1 VTAADEASYPRYRW
15 VLLGLAWLCQL
26 CVIWNWFLI
35 PSLATELYPAL
46 DLTQW
51 RYTLIFTTPMMVAI
65 VTTYLGGGL
74 ADRFGI
80 RPTVFIAVLIS
91 GVCGLTRAFTPSFA
105 AFLGL
110 AALLGVAN
118 SFLPPNLT
126 KLVGTWFPRRQIGL
140 ATGIYASAQAIGF
153 SIGLVS
159 GPRFADWRA
168 AFLYVGLITVTVAV
182 IWLVLGR
189 NTPAGIN
196 VPKTEFSAGI
206 RRALTSR
213 NVCLAAVAMF
223 LILGAFQTYSANLA
237 KALVGVH
244 GMSPV
249 QAGSISSL
257 LTWGALAGTLLIPAI
272 SDRVG
277 VRRPFIYGGAVI
289 AATCFYLAWRLAPD
303 GAIMFWIMLGGF
315 SLGGMMPLIFSLPLE
330 FPEIGSQYVGG
341 SAALMNSLGNLGGV
355 LVPLAVTP
363 LLVLENQ
370 LAYNNGFAVV
380 AALLALVAL
389 PVWFLLETGWRANRG
404 QKTQDSAIA
413 P

>member
-1 VTAADEASYPRYRW
+1 M
-15 VLLGLAWLCQL
+15 
-26 CVIWNWFLI
+26 IWNWFLI

-46 DLTQW
+46 ELTQW
-51 RYTLIFTTPMMVAI
+51 RYTLIFTMPMVVAI
-65 VTTYLGGGL
+65 GTTYLGGGL

-91 GVCGLTRAFTPSFA
+91 GVCGLTRAFTPSFT
-105 AFLGL
+105 AFLWL

-118 SFLPPNLT
+118 SFIPPNLT

-159 GPRFADWRA
+159 GPRFADWRQ
-168 AFLYVGLITVTVAV
+168 AFICVGLITVVVAV
-182 IWLVLGR
+182 TWLLLGR
-189 NTPAGIN
+189 NTPVGVSIPQTPFN
-196 VPKTEFSAGI
+196 AGI

-213 NVCLAAVAMF
+213 NVWLVAVAMF

-249 QAGSISSL
+249 QAASITSM
-257 LTWGALAGTLLIPAI
+257 LTWGGLIGTLVIPAI

-277 VRRPFIYGGAVI
+277 FRRPFIYGGAVI
-289 AATCFYLAWRLAPD
+289 AATCFYFAWRLAPD
-303 GAIMFWIMLGGF
+303 GAIMAWIMLGGVF
-315 SLGGMMPLIFSLPLE
+315 LGGMMPLIFSLPLE
-330 FPEIGSQYVGG
+330 FPEIGNQYVGG
-341 SAALMNSLGNLGGV
+341 SAALMNSLGNSGGV

-363 LLVLENQ
+363 LLVMETQ
-370 LAYNNGFAVV
+370 AAYDNGFATV
-380 AALLALVAL
+380 AAMLALVAL
-389 PVWFLLETGWRANRG
+389 PIWFLLETGWRANRARVM
-404 QKTQDSAIA
+404 KSDI
-413 P
+413 

>member
-1 VTAADEASYPRYRW
+1 VDTAAEVRYPRYRW

-35 PSLATELYPAL
+35 PSLATELYPVL
-46 DLTQW
+46 ELTQW
-51 RYTLIFTTPMMVAI
+51 RYTLIFTAPMMVAI
-65 VTTYLGGGL
+65 LTTYLGGGL

-80 RPTVFIAVLIS
+80 RPTVFVAVLIS
-91 GVCGLTRAFTPSFA
+91 GVCGLTRAFVPSFG

-126 KLVGTWFPRRQIGL
+126 KLVGTWFPKRQIGL

-159 GPRFADWRA
+159 GPRFLDWRQ
-168 AFLYVGLITVTVAV
+168 AFIYVGLITVAVALT
-182 IWLVLGR
+182 WLVLGR
-189 NTPAGIN
+189 NTPAGISL
-196 VPKTEFSAGI
+196 PKTPFSAGI

-213 NVCLAAVAMF
+213 NMLLAAVAMF

-249 QAGSISSL
+249 RAGSISSM
-257 LTWGALAGTLLIPAI
+257 LTWGGVIGTLLIPAI

-277 VRRPFIYGGAVI
+277 IRRPFIYGGAVM

-303 GAIMFWIMLGGF
+303 GGIVVLIMLGGVC
-315 SLGGMMPLIFSLPLE
+315 LGGMMPLIFSLPLE
-330 FPEIGSQYVGG
+330 FPEIGNQYVGG

-355 LVPLAVTP
+355 LVPFAVTP
-363 LLVLENQ
+363 LLALETQ
-370 LAYNNGFAVV
+370 FAYNNGFGVV
-380 AALLALVAL
+380 AVMLALVAL
-389 PVWFLLETGWRANRG
+389 PVWFLMETGWRAKRARNI
-404 QKTQDSAIA
+404 TTAI
-413 P
+413 